1 MRIFLVKG
9 WDMTRRHKYVLVVL
23 FLYRLL
29 WGFFLYRFV
38 DHVVTPILARYPD
51 GHPNSNA
58 VQLFWI
64 EAQFRLMKTDI
75 MNGILWMLAAMFLLR
90 MVLTPLLNAGLFYSF
105 SHSDDAHGTRVLAG
119 IRKAWKPVTILYWVE
134 NVLALLPLVW
144 LVPVA
149 KSRLFV
155 HPSLE
160 DWGHSLLP
168 LLLGWIVWCF
178 AVHLAFQFMQ
188 FSAASGN
195 SILSG
200 LGRACRRALP
210 LIAVTLSIVGIGL
223 GASLAQATASMLW
236 TGFAAVALQQAF
248 QLVRS
253 LITLWTAAS
262 QFELW
267 RPDRAA

>member
-1 MRIFLVKG
+1 MRKLLGKG

-38 DHVVTPILARYPD
+38 DHVVTPVLARYPD
-51 GHPNSNA
+51 GHPNSSA
-58 VQLFWI
+58 AGLFWI

-75 MNGILWMLAAMFLLR
+75 LDDILWMLAGMFLLR

-105 SHSDDAHGTRVLAG
+105 SHSAEADGTRVIAG
-119 IRKAWKPVTILYWVE
+119 IRKAWKPVAALYWFE
-134 NVLALLPLVW
+134 NGLVLLPLVW
-144 LVPVA
+144 LVPHA
-149 KSRLFV
+149 KSQLFSV
-155 HPSLE
+155 PSLQE
-160 DWGHSLLP
+160 WAHSLLP
-168 LLLGWIVWCF
+168 LILAWIVWSF

-188 FSAASGN
+188 FSAAAGD

-210 LIAVTLSIVGIGL
+210 LIAVTLSIAGIGI

-236 TGFAAVALQQAF
+236 TGFAAIALQQAY

-253 LITLWTAAS
+253 LFTLWTAAS

-267 RPDRAA
+267 RPEQAA